1 MGQGGATE
9 YVPGKK
15 EITDRILQLLQEYF
29 PLGTGHTLCYYEINY
44 SQSHFLIILLL
55 FFN

>member
-9 YVPGKK
+9 SVPGKK